1 MSEIDCITAILSIP
15 AVEDGGELRDA
26 RPGEA
31 LLDEHF
37 VQLGERF
44 SVMNTAEDAKP
55 SALES
60 LLAEFLGQPVAVDA
74 VDFTYYEKKGLI
86 YPAIVFNTVG
96 LTSRSGEPLASLITE
111 RFRDD
116 AARTEL
122 AGLLGRALQ
131 VDWVSI
137 FTTFGAAAPVQADDS

>member
-1 MSEIDCITAILSIP
+1 MSQIDCITAVLSIP
-15 AVEDGGELRDA
+15 TVEEDGELRDA

-37 VQLGERF
+37 AQLGERF
-44 SVMNTAEDAKP
+44 SAMNTAEDNQP
-55 SALES
+55 CTLET
-60 LLAEFLGQPVAVDA
+60 LLAEFLGQPVAADA
-74 VDFTYYEKKGLI
+74 VDFTYYEKKGLV

-96 LTSRSGEPLASLITE
+96 LTRRSGEPLAGLITE

-116 AARTEL
+116 TARTEL
-122 AGLLGRALQ
+122 AGLLGQALQ

-137 FTTFGAAAPVQADDS
+137 FTTFGAAAPARHDDS